1 MSAMKPELLEK
12 LGWPKNNFVVFSA
25 ILGRRQKLIVLS
37 ISLCQLVLSFID
49 LIAVALFGI
58 LVSTVIGGFDFQDSE
73 NFLVAIFE
81 EMGIRDSQKKVYFLS
96 LIVGILFMVKNS
108 LSLILSWK
116 TLDFLSNYQAQ
127 FSHQYAKKLLRSSY
141 SNVRHQD
148 PEYIAYS
155 LNDGITAAIL
165 GVIGNAISILGDFL
179 LLLIIFAGLW
189 VVNPS
194 ITLVTLVYFF
204 MLAIFLNIF
213 LTKWITKFTT
223 LNMDADLQF
232 RTLLS
237 SVLRLFREISIKQ
250 NQDFFTSKL
259 NLMKLSGVKSL
270 AARNWIAQ
278 LPKSVIESGMLIGTL
293 GLIVLLGTSAGA
305 SDQITTVG
313 IYLAASTRIVPSLLR
328 IQASYFTIRSS
339 HPAGKRALELI
350 QLLEKPPSNEFNEDT
365 YSSSLN
371 RSLLFCDNVTFSY
384 SSNSDKNLFTNLNLT
399 IQAGEKV
406 MLSGPSGSGKS
417 TLIDLLLGI
426 VHPQKGSVLM
436 EGIPSALWIS
446 ENKGKI
452 SYLPQETRVLN
463 GSVVENICLGEEIE
477 NIRPQDLEFALKYS
491 AFEKVVSKLE
501 YGLDT
506 YISESNPLLSGGEK
520 QRLGIARALYSKPK
534 IIILDEASSSM
545 DLNLENQFLMFIES
559 LPDDITVLYITHKL
573 RQKGNFGRMIYLK
586 NGEVA
591 YDGKS
596 LAKMLELQK
605 FKDNL
610 I

>member
-1 MSAMKPELLEK
+1 MKPKLLKK
-12 LGWPKNNFVVFSA
+12 LGWPINNFVVFSA
-25 ILGRRQKLIVLS
+25 ILGRKQKLTVLS
-37 ISLCQLVLSFID
+37 VSLCQLVLSFID
-49 LIAVALFGI
+49 LMAVALLGI

-81 EMGIRDSQKKVYFLS
+81 EMGVQDSQKKTYLLS
-96 LIVGILFMVKNS
+96 LIVGIIFITKNI

-116 TLDFLSNYQAQ
+116 TLDFLSNYQAH
-127 FSHQYAKKLLRSSY
+127 FSNQYTKKLLKSSY
-141 SNVRHQD
+141 SSVRHQD

-155 LNDGITAAIL
+155 LNDGITAAIV
-165 GVIGNAISILGDFL
+165 GVIGSTISILGDFL
-179 LLLIIFAGLW
+179 LLLVIFAGLW

-194 ITLVTLVYFF
+194 ITMVTLVYFF
-204 MLAIFLNIF
+204 ILAIFLNMF

-223 LNMDADLQF
+223 LNMDSDLQF

-250 NQDFFTSKL
+250 NQDFFSSKL
-259 NLMKLSGVKSL
+259 NVMKLSGVKSL

-293 GLIVLLGTSAGA
+293 GLIVLLGANSGT

-328 IQASYFTIRSS
+328 IQSSYFTIRSS
-339 HPAGKRALELI
+339 YPAGKRALELI
-350 QLLEKPPSNEFNEDT
+350 QSLEKPPTKEFDENT

-371 RSLLFCDNVTFSY
+371 KSLLFCDDVTFSHF
-384 SSNSDKNLFTNLNLT
+384 SNSHKNLFANFNLT

-406 MLSGPSGSGKS
+406 LSGPSGSGKS

-426 VHPQKGSVLM
+426 IHPQKGSVLM
-436 EGIPSALWIS
+436 EGTPSALWIS

-452 SYLPQETRVLN
+452 SYLPQETKVLN
-463 GSVVENICLGEEIE
+463 GSVLENICLGEELE
-477 NIRPQDLEFALKYS
+477 NLRPQDLDFALKYS
-491 AFEKVVSKLE
+491 VFDKVVSKLE

-534 IIILDEASSSM
+534 IIVLDEASSSM
-545 DLNLENQFLMFIES
+545 DLNLENQFLTFIES

-573 RQKGNFGRMIYLK
+573 SQKGNFSRMIYLK
-586 NGEVA
+586 NGEIA

-596 LAKMLELQK
+596 LAKMLKLQK
-605 FKDNL
+605 VKNS
-610 I
+610 IT